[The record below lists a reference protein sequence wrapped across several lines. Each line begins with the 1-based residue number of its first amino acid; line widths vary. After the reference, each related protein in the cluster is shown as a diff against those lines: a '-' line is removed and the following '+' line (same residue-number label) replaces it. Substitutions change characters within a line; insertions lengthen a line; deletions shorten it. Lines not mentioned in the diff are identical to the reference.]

1 MKTKLIDTLNQWI
14 NQRPGLDPR
23 NYISDYRDTNGI
35 KAYRDEARSITKD
48 LHHAR
53 ALIRYVQ
60 NRDSITTADIVEAT
74 RGKRLH
80 IQEAAEGYQ
89 IDYTTGQYFPTE
101 YRRAAASV
109 LASAIWDRLRLDG
122 AGTRDD
128 IYRAAKRELGAPIAN
143 RFFK

>member
-23 NYISDYRDTNGI
+23 NYIRDYRDIDGM
-35 KAYRDEARSITKD
+35 KAYRSEARSITKD
-48 LHHAR
+48 LAHAR
-53 ALIRYVQ
+53 ELIGYVQ
-60 NRDSITTADIVEAT
+60 RRDSITAADIVEAT

-80 IQEAAEGYQ
+80 IQETAEGYQ

-128 IYRAAKRELGAPIAN
+128 IYKAAKRELGAPIAN